1 MGVFVGLVHPDQP
14 ADPPRQILFVNQPLQ
29 YFSLTKPASFNQV
42 LDQRT
47 GPICIL
53 VGDFGSTGTLSTNQF
68 AAAHLQKVIYT
79 ARAHRQGKV
88 SCVLV

>member
-1 MGVFVGLVHPDQP
+1 MGAFAGLDGPDQP
-14 ADPPRQILFVNQPLQ
+14 ADHPHKTLFINQPLQ